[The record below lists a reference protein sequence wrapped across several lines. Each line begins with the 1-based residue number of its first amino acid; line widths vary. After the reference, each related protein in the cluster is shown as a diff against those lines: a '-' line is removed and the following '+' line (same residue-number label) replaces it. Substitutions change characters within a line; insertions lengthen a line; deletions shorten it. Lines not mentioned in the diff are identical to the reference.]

1 MEMRFSEELVKRYL
15 RAGYRLVGRH
25 SAVEIC
31 RWTKSA
37 LRGEHLCYKRWYGVK
52 SHRCIQMTPNLNFCN
67 FSCIFCWRIHT
78 EGRFKLPK
86 NWKWDDPKL
95 IVDGIIKAQREL
107 LIGFKGNPKVSKE
120 RFLEAMFP
128 RHVAVSLDGEPTL
141 YPMIAE
147 LINEIKKRN
156 MTAYLVTNG
165 SIPLRIKE
173 LITKDAQP
181 TNLYISVYGP
191 NRKIFE
197 ATAKPNIPNAW
208 ELVKESLSLMPKF
221 KSRTIMRLTMV
232 KDVNMT
238 DPEGYAKIAEIG
250 YPHFIELKGY
260 TWVGESQKRLPITAM
275 PTLQELKKF
284 AEKISEAT
292 GYKIKLNDEKSR
304 VVMLVRDEDVW
315 DWNLKLIEEWNKK
328 VEKLEESW
336 KDKIKDFRQKDF
348 DILYY

>member
-1 MEMRFSEELVKRYL
+1 MEVRFSEELVKRYL

-25 SAVEIC
+25 SAVEVC

-78 EGRFKLPK
+78 DGRFKLPK
-86 NWKWDDPKL
+86 NWEWDDPKL
-95 IVDGIIKAQREL
+95 IVDGMIKAQREL
-107 LIGFKGNPKVSKE
+107 LIGFKGNLKVTRE

-128 RHVAVSLDGEPTL
+128 RHVAISLDGEPTL

-147 LINEIKKRN
+147 LIKEIKSRN

-165 SIPLRIKE
+165 SVPIRIRE
-173 LITKDAQP
+173 LLQKDTQP

-191 NRKIFE
+191 NKEIFE
-197 ATAKPNIPNAW
+197 KTARPNIPDAW

-232 KDVNMT
+232 RDVNMV
-238 DPEGYAKIAEIG
+238 DPEGYAELAEIG
-250 YPHFIELKGY
+250 HPHFMELKGY
-260 TWVGESQKRLPITAM
+260 TWVGESQKRLPITSM
-275 PTLQELKKF
+275 PTLEELVKF
-284 AEKISEAT
+284 AEKISEKT
-292 GYKIKLNDEKSR
+292 RYKIKLTDEKSR
-304 VVMLVRDEDVW
+304 VVMLVRDEDIW
-315 DWNLKLIEEWNKK
+315 DWNLKLIQEWEEK
-328 VEKLEESW
+328 VEKLDASW
-336 KDKIKDFRQKDF
+336 KNKIKDFGQKDF
-348 DILYY
+348 DILEY